1 MPKKIT
7 KLFNIETKNVDKE
20 YKTLK
25 ATLSSQQKD
34 RYGDVVIQEGWDL
47 KNFKK
52 NPVIINSHNHS
63 DATEV
68 VGKVEK
74 GTLKIEKGKL
84 TGKIK
89 FAVNENPK
97 AKIIFD
103 LYAGG
108 YLNAFSVG
116 FLANEYDEKDFGKI
130 TKAELLEVSAVSV
143 PANAFALAK
152 KKGIEVDKLSDKEY
166 EKPNNKSDD
175 ENKTIK
181 KSDAKSGKNKDGKEK
196 RKEDKTNK
204 DVGNRGIQGDDKKKQ
219 KEKEDKVKVLLKRVE
234 AMEGL
239 IAGMNIKKKEIKE
252 KKEVIRVEKSKEERM
267 KEIINKYKNN
277 KISSLAKISEAV
289 AIVGNHYKGQ
299 NSSDKTNNN
308 YLVNTAIKELLKLKD

>member
-7 KLFNIETKNVDKE
+7 KLFNIETKSVDKE
-20 YKTLK
+20 YKTLE
-25 ATLSSQQKD
+25 AIFSSQKED
-34 RYGDVVIQEGWDL
+34 RHGDVVIQEGWDL

-52 NPVIINSHNHS
+52 NPVIINSHNHN

-116 FLANEYDEKDFGKI
+116 FLANEYDEKDFSKI

-152 KKGIEVDKLSDKEY
+152 KKGIEVDKLSEKEY
-166 EKPNNKSDD
+166 EKPNNKSND
-175 ENKTIK
+175 EDKTIK

-277 KISSLAKISEAV
+277 KISSLAKING
-289 AIVGNHYKGQ
+289 AIGVVGNHYKGRL
-299 NSSDKTNNN
+299 SSDKSNNN